1 MGPMV
6 AGSLRPGMGDVLTVG
21 EVLNRVR
28 NAAARE
34 FRGPVWVLGEIRKME
49 DRTGTLYLDL
59 VEHGGGRWEGGDVSL
74 SAACFKTR
82 WRRVQAELA
91 DAGAE
96 LTVGREVR
104 LYGTVTVW
112 DNGRVFVELT
122 NVDVAALVGQRAAER
137 ERTIRALAAAGLL
150 DRNRGLALPFV
161 PLRVGLVGS
170 RDSDGYRD
178 FVGVLDRSA
187 YAFAVTFVHAP
198 VQGPSAGHALA
209 EALADLDGVDVACL
223 VRGGGTELDAFDAE
237 VLARAIAACRY
248 PVLTGIGHTA
258 DRSVADAAAHTACP
272 TPTACAQTLVAR
284 VEAFDK
290 ALGDRGGRLAGA
302 GAAHLGRHADGLA
315 ARATALIRG
324 ARRDIDASTLEL
336 ARKALRLSPVNLGD
350 RLAARREHLAGESAR
365 LLAGSRRTLNEAT
378 RTTAG
383 QLTQLRAHAPER
395 VLARGYS
402 LTRTAAGGLVVDAG
416 VLATGDV
423 MSTSFARGA
432 VTSVVSATKPDPNSA
447 PDAGTRSPEDE

>member
-1 MGPMV
+1 
-6 AGSLRPGMGDVLTVG
+6 MGDVFTVG

-82 WRRVQAELA
+82 WRRLQAELA

-112 DNGRVFVELT
+112 DNGRVFLEAS

-150 DRNRGLALPFV
+150 DRNGILPLPLV

-178 FVGVLDRSA
+178 FLGVLDRSA
-187 YAFAVTFVHAP
+187 YAFAVTFLHAP
-198 VQGPSAGHALA
+198 VQGPAAGRALA
-209 EALADLDGVDVACL
+209 EALAALDKVDVACL
-223 VRGGGTELDAFDAE
+223 VRGGGTELDAFDAD
-237 VLARAIAACRY
+237 VLARAIAACPV

-258 DRSVADAAAHTACP
+258 DRCVADAVAHTACP

-284 VEAFDK
+284 VEAFDQTV
-290 ALGDRGGRLAGA
+290 ADRAIRLAGA
-302 GAAHLGRHADGLA
+302 GAAHLARHADGLA
-315 ARATALIRG
+315 VRASALSRG
-324 ARRDIDASTLEL
+324 ARRDVDASTLEL
-336 ARKALRLSPVNLGD
+336 GRKALRLSPVNLGD
-350 RLAARREHLAGESAR
+350 RLRARQEYLGGASAR
-365 LLAGSRRTLNEAT
+365 LLTGSQRTLAEAT
-378 RTTAG
+378 RATAS

-402 LTRTAAGGLVVDAG
+402 LTRTAGGDLVTDAAL
-416 VLATGDV
+416 LAAGDV
-423 MSTSFARGA
+423 ITTVFGQGA
-432 VTSVVSATKPDPNSA
+432 ATAVVSATS
-447 PDAGTRSPEDE
+447 REEDQ

>member
-1 MGPMV
+1 M
-6 AGSLRPGMGDVLTVG
+6 SDVFTVG

-82 WRRVQAELA
+82 WRRLQTELA

-112 DNGRVFVELT
+112 DNGRVFLEAT

-137 ERTIRALAAAGLL
+137 ERTIRALAAEGLL
-150 DRNRGLALPFV
+150 DRNGILPLPLV

-178 FVGVLDRSA
+178 FIGVLDRSA
-187 YAFAVTFVHAP
+187 YGFAVTFLHAP
-198 VQGPSAGHALA
+198 VQGPAAGR
-209 EALADLDGVDVACL
+209 ALADALAALDKIDVACL
-223 VRGGGTELDAFDAE
+223 VRGGGTDLDAFDAE
-237 VLARAIAACRY
+237 VLARAIAASPV

-258 DRSVADAAAHTACP
+258 DRCVADAAAHTACP

-284 VEAFDK
+284 VEAFDQTV
-290 ALGDRGGRLAGA
+290 ADRAIRLAGA
-302 GAAHLGRHADGLA
+302 GATHLARHADGLA
-315 ARATALIRG
+315 VRASSLTRG

-350 RLAARREHLAGESAR
+350 RLRARQEHLAGETAR
-365 LLAGSRRTLNEAT
+365 LVAGSQRTLNEAA

-402 LTRTAAGGLVVDAG
+402 LTRTAAGDLVTDAAGLTA
-416 VLATGDV
+416 GDV
-423 MSTSFARGA
+423 IATAFGQGTA
-432 VTSVVSATKPDPNSA
+432 TSVVSDT
-447 PDAGTRSPEDE
+447 SPEEDA